1 MAGKDQKHW
10 KGDLMSVRTLN
21 DLLEIAI
28 GHEISSQKF
37 YRDALKNTDDP
48 EVQYF
53 LKKLIEEE
61 VGHEKL
67 LRSIVEMKIYDGG
80 VKVDSKAAEAAGHSH
95 DTDIQELTAEPSL
108 DEVYEI
114 ALKRETMAI
123 NLFTRMAKTT
133 DEPELRTLFTRLAE
147 EEQMHHKNIDRKYQI
162 NRGEMGFEG

>member
-1 MAGKDQKHW
+1 MG
-10 KGDLMSVRTLN
+10 VRTLN

-37 YRDALKNTDDP
+37 YRDALENTGDP
-48 EVQYF
+48 EVQDF
-53 LKKLIEEE
+53 LKRLIEEE
-61 VGHEKL
+61 EGHEKI
-67 LRSIVEMKIYDGG
+67 LRSITEMKIYDG
-80 VKVDSKAAEAAGHSH
+80 KVRVDNRSAESAGHSH
-95 DTDIQELTAEPSL
+95 DTGIQELTAEPSL

-147 EEQMHHKNIDRKYQI
+147 EEQLHHKNIDRKYQI
-162 NRGEMGFEG
+162 SRGEMGFEG